1 MAHPERFALH
11 FDATYRLL
19 SLSLKPSTRARYQG
33 GVDCFRQFLCHYLS
47 LPALPRSFRSSAVRL
62 DRLFATF
69 TMFAFEDD
77 LPFSSVKAAF
87 WGLKKLNPQLGKFGL
102 PVSFSLVCKSWQRLR
117 PSKSAL
123 PISWPLTCLLA
134 ATLLESGHT
143 RAAVLALLSF
153 DCYLRVNEGCTLLK
167 EDVVW
172 VEGLPS
178 LRLRNTK
185 TGGLQDQFV
194 AARHPDVCRLLHRVW
209 SATEPGHRL
218 FPFSAVSFRSR
229 LRRAERSLGFPVHFT
244 PHSFRHGG
252 ASHDLRAGCPIAE
265 VVLRGRWASV
275 ESSRR
280 YFQQHRA
287 RFLEVLSLAAE
298 STLGV
303 RISRCLLG
311 LFAGAVF

>member
-167 EDVVW
+167 
-172 VEGLPS
+172 
-178 LRLRNTK
+178 
-185 TGGLQDQFV
+185 GG
-194 AARHPDVCRLLHRVW
+194 CRL
-209 SATEPGHRL
+209 
-218 FPFSAVSFRSR
+218 
-229 LRRAERSLGFPVHFT
+229 
-244 PHSFRHGG
+244 GG
-252 ASHDLRAGCPIAE
+252 GP
-265 VVLRGRWASV
+265 
-275 ESSRR
+275 
-280 YFQQHRA
+280 
-287 RFLEVLSLAAE
+287 SLAAA
-298 STLGV
+298 SKHQDR
-303 RISRCLLG
+303 RIARPVCC
-311 LFAGAVF
+311 GAAPGRLSSFTPSLVCH